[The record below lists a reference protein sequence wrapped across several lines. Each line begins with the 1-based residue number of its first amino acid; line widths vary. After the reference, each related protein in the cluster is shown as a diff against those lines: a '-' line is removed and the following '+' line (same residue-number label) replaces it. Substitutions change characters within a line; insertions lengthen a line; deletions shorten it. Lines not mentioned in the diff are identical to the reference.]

1 MVLRGVIYMK
11 KSRIEKQKESI
22 EFMIGLYC
30 KKTHKAKEELC
41 DECSELLK
49 YANFRLD
56 HCRFKENK
64 PNCGSCKIHCYKKE
78 MREQIIKV
86 MKFSGPRTLIYNPKI
101 AFEHLVYKFKYK

>member
-1 MVLRGVIYMK
+1 MK

-30 KKTHKAKEELC
+30 GKKHKTKEVLC
-41 DECSELLK
+41 DDCRELLQ

-56 HCRFKENK
+56 HCRFGEKK

-78 MREQIIKV
+78 MKRKNNRSNEIFWTKKLNI
-86 MKFSGPRTLIYNPKI
+86 
-101 AFEHLVYKFKYK
+101 